1 MNTEVNVIVGRFQ
14 PFTDGHLK
22 MIEEGYKENGL
33 PTVIL
38 QISNKKFDEKHPFSN
53 ELIKEEINLVRKSV
67 KNTIIDHFYITNA
80 DIAKI
85 ASICHE
91 HGYEPVLWL
100 CGSDRYEPYSKQANN
115 EKYKLDNNLTNE
127 FKCFEIKRNDD
138 DISASKVREA
148 IKNDDF
154 TTYIEMM
161 PGICM
166 WHANIWD
173 KFKEELKNLE

>member
-1 MNTEVNVIVGRFQ
+1 MEKVNIILGRFQ

-22 MIEEGYKENGL
+22 MIEAGYRENGF

-38 QISNKKFDEKHPFSN
+38 QIPNKKFDERHPFSD
-53 ELIKEEINLVRKSV
+53 ELIKEEIDMIRSSV
-67 KNTIIDHFYITNA
+67 KNTIIDHFYIINA

-91 HGYEPVLWL
+91 HDYEPVLWL
-100 CGSDRYEPYSKQANN
+100 CGSDRYEAYSKQANN
-115 EKYKLDNNLTNE
+115 KKYKSDNDLLPE
-127 FKCFEIKRNDD
+127 FKCFEIKRDDD

-161 PGICM
+161 PGIFM
-166 WHANIWD
+166 WYTNIWD

>member
-1 MNTEVNVIVGRFQ
+1 MQKVNIILGRFQ

-38 QISNKKFDEKHPFSN
+38 QISNKKFDERHPFSD
-53 ELIKEEINLVRKSV
+53 ELIKEEIDLIRNSV
-67 KNTIIDHFYITNA
+67 KNTIIDHLYIINA

-85 ASICHE
+85 AFICHE
-91 HGYEPVLWL
+91 YGYEPILWL
-100 CGSDRYEPYSKQANN
+100 CGSDRYIPYSKQANN
-115 EKYKLDNNLTNE
+115 EKYKSDNNLLQE
-127 FKCFEIKRNDD
+127 FKCFEVKRNDD

-154 TTYIEMM
+154 TTYMEMM
-161 PGICM
+161 PAILT
-166 WHANIWD
+166 WYTSIWN